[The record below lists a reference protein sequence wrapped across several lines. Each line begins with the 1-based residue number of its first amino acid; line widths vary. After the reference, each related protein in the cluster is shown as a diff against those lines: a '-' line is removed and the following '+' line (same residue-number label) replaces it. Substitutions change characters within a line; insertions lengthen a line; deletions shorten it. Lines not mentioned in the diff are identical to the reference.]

1 MRQCGGFAF
10 GYDMLWCRLRGIN
23 YCKMRICIDV
33 MQELRLI
40 ERARLS
46 SSGEVALRL
55 PDKVVKTQLDQSRI
69 LRQLKVGE

>member
-1 MRQCGGFAF
+1 M
-10 GYDMLWCRLRGIN
+10 
-23 YCKMRICIDV
+23 
-33 MQELRLI
+33 MQELGLI